1 MSNNLSWKEA
11 ALSGRVV
18 APGKARVPLRDRVQP
33 AVEKGLK
40 IVVLALFAT
49 GLLAAGV
56 LGTETRLLFYWPGAI
71 LMALGAVA
79 ATLKWRWR
87 VASPPSEV
95 CLGAAL
101 LFAVY
106 FAGRAFSSPVVS
118 WAREDLFILLG
129 CGVAYL
135 TTTIALSHPRW
146 RQAVLIV
153 LVLLVM
159 GNIAIGCIHFS
170 GQWTFHVVPHYMREM
185 GYAGRIHGFF
195 INPNHL
201 AAFLAATSLLFVGQA
216 LFGRF
221 GAAWKLLL
229 LFLAI
234 ASAIA
239 VALTK
244 SRGGIVGLGVGGL
257 TLAVISLVLLRRT
270 MPHLFLKAA
279 VGIILFGGL
288 AALVL
293 WGVISTQL
301 EQRAREGTL
310 PNAADDPRTI
320 IWSTAWAQHL
330 EHPWVGAGA
339 RMFYEGGIRLRSLEM
354 PGWAK
359 DPMFAHNDWLQAL
372 ADYGWLGLAMLVLMI
387 AVHLINGWRYLN
399 WFAAEKFQRTASLSG
414 RGLGWV
420 VGCLAALA
428 ALLTHGLF
436 EFHFHVPAVALTT
449 AVMLGVLANPGF
461 DRGGQRSRRVPGV
474 RLLSKAALGICGVAL
489 LCGAW
494 RTGQSDYLMEQAMI
508 PPADADAQARID
520 FLSDAAKLDPDNDA
534 VWHERALA
542 EISAAGG
549 KSMHEAEPL
558 LTNAVADLEQSL
570 QLNPFNG
577 YPALALADVYDV
589 LGRPDDA
596 EKMILRAVQNMPLH
610 VTPRLA
616 LARHFH
622 RLRRWMEAEEAYL
635 WAYEGHAWTP
645 ENPYN
650 AYMDMLRDAEK

>member
-18 APGKARVPLRDRVQP
+18 APGKARVPIGDRVQP
-33 AVEKGLK
+33 IAEKSLK
-40 IVVLALFAT
+40 IAVLVLFT
-49 GLLAAGV
+49 VGLLAAGV
-56 LGTETRLLFYWPGAI
+56 LGTETRLLFYWPGAT

-101 LFAVY
+101 LFAAY
-106 FAGRAFSSPVVS
+106 FAGRAMTSPVVS
-118 WAREDLFILLG
+118 WAREDFFILLG

-146 RQAVLIV
+146 RHAVLVV

-159 GNIAIGCIHFS
+159 GNIAVGCIHFS

-185 GYAGRIHGFF
+185 GYAGRIRGFF

-201 AAFLAATSLLFVGQA
+201 AALLAAMSLLFVGQA

-221 GAAWKLLL
+221 GATWKLLL

-234 ASAIA
+234 ASAIG

-244 SRGGIVGLGVGGL
+244 SRGGIVGLGAGGL
-257 TLAVISLVLLRRT
+257 TLAVIGLILLRRT
-270 MPHLFLKAA
+270 MPHLFVKAA
-279 VGIILFGGL
+279 MGILLFGGL

-293 WGVISTQL
+293 WGVISTQM
-301 EQRAREGTL
+301 EQRFREGTL
-310 PNAADDPRTI
+310 PSAGEDPRTI
-320 IWSTAWAQHL
+320 IWTSAWVQHL
-330 EHPWVGAGA
+330 EHPWLGAGA
-339 RMFYEGGIRLRSLEM
+339 RMFYEGGIRLRPMEM
-354 PGWAK
+354 PPWSK

-372 ADYGWLGLAMLVLMI
+372 ADYGWLGLALLAFMLV
-387 AVHLINGWRYLN
+387 VHLGNGWRYLS
-399 WFAAEKFQRTASLSG
+399 WFASEKFQRSASLSG
-414 RGLGWV
+414 RRLGWV
-420 VGCLAALA
+420 VGCMAALA
-428 ALLTHGLF
+428 ALLTHAVF
-436 EFHFHVPAVALTT
+436 EFHFHVPAVALTA
-449 AVMLGVLANPGF
+449 AVMMGVLANPGF
-461 DRGGQRSRRVPGV
+461 ERGSHPSRRVPGV
-474 RLLSKAALGICGVAL
+474 RALSKVALGACGL
-489 LCGAW
+489 GLICGAW
-494 RTGQSDYLMEQAMI
+494 RTGQADYLVEQAMI
-508 PPADADAQARID
+508 LPADADATARID
-520 FLSDAAKLDPDNDA
+520 FLSDAVRADPDNDA
-534 VWHERALA
+534 AWHERALA

-549 KSMHEAEPL
+549 KSMHEAAPL
-558 LTNAVADLEQSL
+558 LNAAVSDLEQSL
-570 QLNPFNG
+570 LLNPFNG

-589 LGRPDDA
+589 LGRHEDA
-596 EKMILRAVQNMPLH
+596 EKLILQAVQTMPLH

-622 RLRRWMEAEEAYL
+622 RLRRWMEADEAYM
-635 WAYEGHAWTP
+635 WACEGRAWTP

-650 AYMDMLRDAEK
+650 AYMGMLRDAEK